1 MSDRIGL
8 ARCRFRRLSHLL
20 IAADP
25 IDATSIWREAMNP
38 LIYRLSVIHR
48 RLDDE
53 IKRELRN
60 RLPDAFRLLRL
71 KKLKLAVKD
80 RLHRQLRTPS
90 SA

>member
-1 MSDRIGL
+1 
-8 ARCRFRRLSHLL
+8 
-20 IAADP
+20 
-25 IDATSIWREAMNP
+25 MNP

-53 IKRELRN
+53 IGRELKH

-90 SA
+90 NA